1 MRSLPL
7 IHPEGED
14 LSMTTGRTVGAAI
27 GALLFVLF
35 FAFLSGRLI
44 VTSSAADHQVAANI
58 R

>member
-1 MRSLPL
+1 
-7 IHPEGED
+7 
-14 LSMTTGRTVGAAI
+14 MTAGRTVGAAI

-44 VTSSAADHQVAANI
+44 VTSSSPEPHQVAADI

>member
-1 MRSLPL
+1 
-7 IHPEGED
+7 
-14 LSMTTGRTVGAAI
+14 MTTGRTVGAAI

-44 VTSSAADHQVAANI
+44 VTSSTPEQHQSAANI